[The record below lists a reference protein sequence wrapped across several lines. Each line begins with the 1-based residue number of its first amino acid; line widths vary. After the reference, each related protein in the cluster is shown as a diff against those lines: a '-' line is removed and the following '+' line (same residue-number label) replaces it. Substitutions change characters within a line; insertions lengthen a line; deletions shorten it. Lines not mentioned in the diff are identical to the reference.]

1 MLILVLEDD
10 AEYAEIVAESLRRAS
25 HEVVIAATV
34 HGALRFAEHG
44 NPEMAVL
51 DVVLPDGSGLD
62 VARQLRERDEQLPI
76 IFLSSLDRV
85 SDVAAGFE
93 AGADD
98 YITKPFHPSELI
110 ARVRAV
116 GRRCAQHRA
125 AAAHTPTLE
134 AVASLISAGPALR
147 RQGLELDDAN
157 GWVYYN
163 GVNLNCTRLEYEI
176 IKQLNAMPGQVLSHS
191 FFNARIWNYPNL
203 KDGTLLKGHVSS
215 IRRKLRA
222 AGGDENLVRTVHGV
236 GYCLNPA

>member
-10 AEYAEIVAESLRRAS
+10 AEYAEIIAESLRRSA

-34 HGALRFAEHG
+34 NGALRFADNG
-44 NPEMAVL
+44 KPEMAVL
-51 DVVLPDGSGLD
+51 DIMLPDGSGLD
-62 VARQLRERDEQLPI
+62 VARQLRERDEYLPI

-98 YITKPFHPSELI
+98 NIKKPFHPSELV

-116 GRRCAQHRA
+116 GRRAAQQSWAQA
-125 AAAHTPTLE
+125 APAGGVATMVAAGPTL
-134 AVASLISAGPALR
+134 R
-147 RQGLELDDAN
+147 RDGLELDEVN
-157 GWVYYN
+157 GWVYFN
-163 GVNLNCTRLEYEI
+163 GKNLNCTRLEFEI
-176 IKQLNAMPGQVLSHS
+176 LKQLNAMPGQVLSHA

-215 IRRKLRA
+215 IRRKIRA